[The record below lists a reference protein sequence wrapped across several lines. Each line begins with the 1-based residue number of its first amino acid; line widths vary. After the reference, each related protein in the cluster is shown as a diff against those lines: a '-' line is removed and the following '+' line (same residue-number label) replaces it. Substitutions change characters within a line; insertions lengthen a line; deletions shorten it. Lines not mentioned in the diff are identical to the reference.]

1 LFAQHNT
8 LKDPPFIRN
17 DLIARRNL
25 LIYLDRELQQQLCG
39 VLHYGLKQDGCLFLG
54 SAETAES
61 TPELFRLIDR
71 DVRLYLAKPSA
82 GHAALALPQFA
93 PEHHRAFPPPRLPPA
108 AGRFCRHPC
117 ERSLAESRATYCRM
131 PLEQSRA
138 SAKLIPKVGPALIV
152 IQGGAPFD
160 ACPSQHQ
167 SPVRQEPAD
176 HSISGPRL
184 WMARKTK

>member
-39 VLHYGLKQDGCLFLG
+39 VLHYGLKQDGYLFLG

-71 DVRLYLAKPSA
+71 DARLYAAKPSA

-93 PEHHRAFPPPRLPPA
+93 PEHHRAFPLPPPTA
-108 AGRFCRHPC
+108 TTRGGSILPPPLRKEPGR
-117 ERSLAESRATYCRM
+117 ESRHLLPDAT
-131 PLEQSRA
+131 
-138 SAKLIPKVGPALIV
+138 
-152 IQGGAPFD
+152 
-160 ACPSQHQ
+160 
-167 SPVRQEPAD
+167 
-176 HSISGPRL
+176 
-184 WMARKTK
+184 